1 LTEAFFVVVL
11 VAYLIGTVLPLV
23 FYSNNRIN
31 IPIAHAFALIASG
44 AGIIASVLALTG
56 ATAVTVTIFPSP
68 VFGATSLSLDG
79 LSAFFLLTISLVS
92 LAVSIYATPYMVKT
106 AGKRSAAGFGALYNL
121 FLLSLVMVVTVD
133 NAFYF
138 VVFWELMT
146 LTSYFLVVFDYKK
159 IQTARAGFQYLV
171 MTHVGTAFILFSLIA
186 LSVHAG
192 GFSFAGFKA
201 AQASLPMGLKNAIF
215 ISALLGFST
224 KAGLV
229 PLHVWLPR
237 AHPAAPSHVSALMSG
252 VMIKTGIYGLIRV
265 LFDFLS
271 PTPWWWGLL
280 ILILAMV
287 SAILGVMYALMEH
300 DIKRL
305 LAFHSVEN
313 VGIIMMGVG
322 LAVIFSSFGFVP
334 AALLSLTA
342 ALFHLINHAIFKGL
356 LFLGAGSI
364 QYSTGTKNIEELGGL
379 IKRMPTTAALFLI
392 GSLAISAIPPFN
404 GFASE
409 WLTFQSIL
417 QANLIGD
424 VSLQLIVLLAVP
436 ALALTGG
443 LAATCFVKA
452 FGITFLS
459 LPRSERAA
467 NAKEVP
473 VPMLVG
479 MAILGLLCL
488 ALGVGSPVFIPIP
501 WHVATSFFNGASEMP
516 SFNPLLLRLPN
527 SQGHASMSLL
537 LVAAL
542 LAVVSLASV
551 VLTGLRG
558 KRSVTTGPTWDCGI
572 PEVTPRMQYS
582 AAAFTRPLK
591 IVFSAIYQPRRQVE
605 VESEASP
612 YFPLSISYESSLY
625 PVFERQLY
633 RRFINTLVRM
643 ARRARMIQAGNINL
657 YLAYIFAT
665 LVILLVF
672 VWR

>member
-1 LTEAFFVVVL
+1 MTEAFFVVVL
-11 VAYLIGTVLPLV
+11 VAYLVGTALPLV
-23 FYSNNRIN
+23 FYNNNRIN
-31 IPIAHAFALIASG
+31 IPIAHTFALIASG
-44 AGIIASVLALTG
+44 AGIIASALALFGTKP
-56 ATAVTVTIFPSP
+56 VTVTIFPSP
-68 VFGATSLSLDG
+68 IFGATSLSLDG

-92 LAVSIYATPYMVKT
+92 LAVSIYATPYMAKT

-121 FLLSLVMVVTVD
+121 FLLSLVAVVTVD

-138 VVFWELMT
+138 IVFWELMT

-159 IQTARAGFQYLV
+159 IKTARAGFQYLV

-192 GFSFAGFKA
+192 GFSFAAFKA

-215 ISALLGFST
+215 LSALLGFST

-252 VMIKTGIYGLIRV
+252 IMIKTAIYGLIRL
-265 LFDFLS
+265 LFEFLS
-271 PTPWWWGLL
+271 PAPWWWGLL
-280 ILILAMV
+280 ILILAMI
-287 SAILGVMYALMEH
+287 SAVLGVMYALMEH

-322 LAVIFSSFGFVP
+322 LAVLFSSFGFIP

-342 ALFHLINHAIFKGL
+342 ALFHLINHAIFKAL

-364 QYSTGTKNIEELGGL
+364 HYSTGTKNIEELGGL
-379 IKRMPTTAALFLI
+379 IKRMPATAALFLI

-417 QANLIGD
+417 QAYRIGD
-424 VSLQLIVLLAVP
+424 IPLQLIVLLAVP

-467 NAKEVP
+467 DAKEVP
-473 VPMLVG
+473 APMLIG
-479 MAILGLLCL
+479 MAILGLLCI
-488 ALGVGSPVFIPIP
+488 ALGVGSTAFITIP
-501 WHVATSFFNGASEMP
+501 WHVATSFFDGATKMP
-516 SFNPLLLRLPN
+516 AFSPLILQLPN

-537 LVAAL
+537 LIAAL
-542 LAVVSLASV
+542 LVVVSLAA
-551 VLTGLRG
+551 VLLTRLRG
-558 KRSVTTGPTWDCGI
+558 RRSVTTGPTWDCGI
-572 PEVTPRMQYS
+572 PEGTPRMQYS
-582 AAAFTRPLK
+582 ATAFTRPLK
-591 IVFSAIYQPRRQVE
+591 IVFSAIYQPRWHVE

-633 RRFINTLVRM
+633 RRFINTLVRA

-665 LVILLVF
+665 LVILLVL